1 MQSKQ
6 HLKAFVVSFLKTS
19 LSPFY
24 YYHNYEH
31 SLYVME
37 KAAEIGLQENC
48 TAEEME
54 LLKAAALWHDAGYVK
69 SYANHEAEG
78 CVLAWKY
85 LPGFGFGIE
94 EITTICG
101 MIMATKIPQ
110 SPTNKLEAIIA
121 DADLEYLGTKEAA
134 GKADLF
140 FKELQHLNPSLTEAE
155 WNKTQIAFLQQHHYF
170 TAYCKKNK
178 EPLKNDYLK
187 SLLNYQP

>member
-6 HLKAFVVSFLKTS
+6 HLEEFVINFLKTN
-19 LSPFY
+19 LPPFY

-37 KAAEIGLQENC
+37 KVVEIGQQENC
-48 TAEEME
+48 TASEIE
-54 LLKAAALWHDAGYVK
+54 LLKAAALWHDAGYIK

-85 LPGFGFGIE
+85 LPGFGFGIAD
-94 EITTICG
+94 ITTICG

-110 SPTNKLEAIIA
+110 SPTNKLEEIIA

-134 GKADLF
+134 IKAHLF
-140 FKELQHLNPSLTEAE
+140 FKELQHLDPSLTKAE
-155 WNKTQIAFLQQHHYF
+155 WNKTQISFLQNHHYF
-170 TAYCKKNK
+170 TAFCRQYK
-178 EPLKNDYLK
+178 EPAKFEYLAH
-187 SLLNYQP
+187 LINPG